1 MRSEFLGW
9 NEKVYKKIEEHMR
22 KLESFSLSCPS
33 PASQSLPIT
42 PTPPAATITKK
53 KRGRK
58 ELLNEQI
65 SIQVNIQP
73 NHCRPAVDPPTP
85 AADSDVTRANNVGN
99 TARVHI
105 TTISSAR
112 VANGSKNHAKSPKTL
127 TRPHLLLIRS
137 YVLVFSIFQANI
149 FGLEREEEDV
159 LSSCLA

>member
-1 MRSEFLGW
+1 MP
-9 NEKVYKKIEEHMR
+9 
-22 KLESFSLSCPS
+22 LSS
-33 PASQSLPIT
+33 KPIIAHNAY
-42 PTPPAATITKK
+42 PTGCHHHKK

-159 LSSCLA
+159 LSSCLASEGNGKRKNSLLKTLGHVTSNKATKINMK